1 MGNINSKY
9 TFAAVKVQRKLFFI
23 NIQKILS
30 FFFAKPDIMNNLLV
44 YSSIT
49 KKIIMGAFGLFL
61 ALFLLV
67 HLTINLLLLAGDG
80 GEMFTAASGFM
91 TTNIF
96 IKIFEYVLFG
106 GFFIHIIIG
115 VIVTLKNWASRPVR
129 YHVINKS
136 HTEFFSKYMIYTGV
150 IILIF
155 LILHFMHF
163 FFIKAGLVQPPA
175 GIEKEGFYEMARLL
189 FQNKLYSI
197 IYIAFF
203 IFLGFHLNHA
213 IMSGFQTL
221 GLNHNKYNQAIKIVS
236 LIYALIVAVGFSI
249 IPFYFM
255 FFYK

>member
-1 MGNINSKY
+1 MSK
-9 TFAAVKVQRKLFFI
+9 
-23 NIQKILS
+23 
-30 FFFAKPDIMNNLLV
+30 LLQ

-67 HLTINLLLLAGDG
+67 HLTINLLLLAGDD

-91 TTNIF
+91 TSNIF
-96 IKIFEYVLFG
+96 VKIFEYVLFG
-106 GFFIHIIIG
+106 GFLIHIFIGII
-115 VIVTLKNWASRPVR
+115 ITLKNWASRPVR

-136 HTEFFSKYMIYTGV
+136 HTEFFSKYMIYTGA
-150 IILIF
+150 IIFIF

-175 GIEKEGFYEMARLL
+175 GIDNHDFYQMAILL
-189 FQNKLYSI
+189 FRNKLYSF

-213 IMSGFQTL
+213 IQSGFQTL
-221 GLNHNKYNQAIKIVS
+221 GLNHNKYNKAIKVVS
-236 LIYALIVAVGFSI
+236 TIYALIITCGFSI
-249 IPFYFM
+249 IPIYFM
-255 FFYK
+255 FFF